1 MPYIVGVAISLQF
14 RNEENAENS
23 LCIIKSAENYT
34 HNSMRKYSQDANL
47 SLLLRPHV
55 VLLSPTTVQMVS
67 QNRAPPPPMPVPVQ
81 VSQGQVMQQYVNEN
95 GTLTHVVLSPQQY
108 QQLHAGQGHIPP
120 PFCGLDM
127 GNEQETG
134 RPKFSHSFYNC

>member
-1 MPYIVGVAISLQF
+1 MKG
-14 RNEENAENS
+14 
-23 LCIIKSAENYT
+23 
-34 HNSMRKYSQDANL
+34 
-47 SLLLRPHV
+47 
-55 VLLSPTTVQMVS
+55 PTTVQMVS

-120 PFCGLDM
+120 PFVSQPYITLQSYNKLYIYFYHIQRKSTRNVPV
-127 GNEQETG
+127 NETVIEC
-134 RPKFSHSFYNC
+134 SAIIY

>member
-14 RNEENAENS
+14 R
-23 LCIIKSAENYT
+23 
-34 HNSMRKYSQDANL
+34 
-47 SLLLRPHV
+47 
-55 VLLSPTTVQMVS
+55 PTTVQMVS

-120 PFCGLDM
+120 PFVSQP
-127 GNEQETG
+127 NNTAII
-134 RPKFSHSFYNC
+134 